1 MGMIINIDEALKQH
15 TRYNVLREPLNQMM
29 QDMQEAWEKKNPI
42 DLLFKRGTLSSF
54 QETYTSNIG
63 FARAFTETSDY
74 AVGPIFNTAEGFSAT
89 YRSRTFQ
96 GGFIITQQ
104 TLEDGKAGQ
113 VKDDA
118 SAFLKRWHADVV
130 EYAMTA
136 IEGGFAGT
144 KANGAAL
151 GVFEG
156 GDGKTTTIKLTS
168 ADTVDGVI
176 DNPNKNP
183 LFTKSHKT
191 VNRGDGTP
199 VVTQSN
205 MFRAVDSDGNPIV
218 IGGSD
223 PGQIAKLADF
233 INLVIT
239 DMENVRDDN
248 GKRAGVTGTK
258 TIVAGN
264 DARLRAAIE
273 NALSLDM
280 IQGVVNPAYKRAT
293 LETTPYLNDI
303 APTAGGVGFFIIDR
317 EYNNANHGLE
327 FTERIPL
334 TMDVIETK
342 RPKGITHDARQRFD
356 VNNATWRGI
365 AYCYIGTPSATSTHW
380 NHSDKFTAKT
390 VVNTLVKPVM
400 VVNADEI
407 GTGSST

>member
-15 TRYNVLREPLNQMM
+15 SRYNVLREPLNQMM
-29 QDMQEAWEKKNPI
+29 QDMQEAWERKNPI
-42 DLLFKRGTLSSF
+42 DLLFKRGTLDSF
-54 QETYTSNIG
+54 QETYSSNIG

-118 SAFLKRWHADVV
+118 SAFMKRWHGDIV

-136 IEGGFAGT
+136 LEGGFAGT
-144 KANGAAL
+144 KADGTAM

-156 GDGKTTTIKLTS
+156 GDGKKTTIKLES
-168 ADTVDGVI
+168 ADTTDGKI
-176 DNPNKNP
+176 ETATKNP
-183 LFTKSHKT
+183 LFHKEHKT
-191 VNRGDGTP
+191 VKREDGTGGIS
-199 VVTQSN
+199 QSN
-205 MFRAVDSDGNPIV
+205 MFRPNEAIV
-218 IGGSD
+218 LGGSD

-233 INLVIT
+233 INQVIAK
-239 DMENVRDDN
+239 MENVRDDN
-248 GKRAGVTGTK
+248 GKRAGVLGSK

-273 NALSLDM
+273 NALGLNEV
-280 IQGVVNPAYKRAT
+280 QGMMNPAYKRAT
-293 LETTPYLNDI
+293 LETTPYLEDI
-303 APTAGGVGFFIIDR
+303 APTAGGVGFFIIDK

-356 VNNATWRGI
+356 VNVATWRGVT
-365 AYCYIGTPSATSTHW
+365 YCYLGTASSTSTHW
-380 NHSDKFTAKT
+380 NYSGNFETIN
-390 VVNTLVKPVM
+390 VVATIVKPVT
-400 VVNADEI
+400 VTGTVNTKE
-407 GTGSST
+407 TT

>member
-15 TRYNVLREPLNQMM
+15 SRYNVLREPLNAMM
-29 QDMQEAWEKKNPI
+29 TEMQEAWEKKNPI

-118 SAFLKRWHADVV
+118 SAFLKRWHADIV

-136 IEGGFAGT
+136 IEGGFAGI
-144 KANGAAL
+144 KANGAAM

-168 ADTVDGVI
+168 ADTVDGKI

-183 LFTKSHKT
+183 LFTKNHKT
-191 VNRGDGTP
+191 VDRGDGP
-199 VVTQSN
+199 AVMTQSN
-205 MFRAVDSDGNPIV
+205 MFIAKDGNTFGIE

-239 DMENVRDDN
+239 EMENVRDDN
-248 GKRAGVTGTK
+248 GKRAGVTGSK

-273 NALSLDM
+273 NALNLDM
-280 IQGVVNPAYKRAT
+280 VQGVMNPAYKRAT

-303 APTAGGVGFFIIDR
+303 APTANGLGFFIIDK
-317 EYNNANHGLE
+317 EYNNSNHGLE

-365 AYCYIGTPSATSTHW
+365 AYCHIGAGSATSGHW
-380 NHSDKFTAKT
+380 NYTGNFTAKD
-390 VVNTLVKPVM
+390 VVGTLVKPVN
-400 VVNADEI
+400 VVNAAEI
-407 GTGSST
+407 GA

>member
-15 TRYNVLREPLNQMM
+15 SRYNVLREPLNQMM
-29 QDMQEAWEKKNPI
+29 QDMQEAWERDNPI
-42 DLLFKRGTLSSF
+42 DKIFKRGTLDSF

-118 SAFLKRWHADVV
+118 TAFMKRWHGDIV

-136 IEGGFAGT
+136 LEGGFAGT
-144 KANGAAL
+144 KADGSAL

-156 GDGKTTTIKLTS
+156 GDGKKTVIKLES
-168 ADTVDGVI
+168 ADTTDGKI
-176 DNPNKNP
+176 TTPTKNP
-183 LFTKSHKT
+183 LFHKAHKT
-191 VNRGDGTP
+191 VDREDGTP
-199 VVTQSN
+199 VVSQSN
-205 MFRAVDSDGNPIV
+205 MFWATDGAGNAAIE

-233 INLVIT
+233 INMIIT
-239 DMENVRDDN
+239 EMENYKDDN
-248 GKRAGVTGTK
+248 GKRAGVLGQK
-258 TIVAGN
+258 TIVASN

-273 NALSLDM
+273 NALSLDT
-280 IQGVVNPAYKRAT
+280 IQGVMNPAYKRAV
-293 LETTPYLNDI
+293 LDTTPYLNDI
-303 APTAGGVGFFIIDR
+303 APTANGAGFFIVDK
-317 EYNNANHGLE
+317 EYNNSNHGLE

-365 AYCYIGTPSATSTHW
+365 AYGY
-380 NHSDKFTAKT
+380 
-390 VVNTLVKPVM
+390 
-400 VVNADEI
+400 I
-407 GTGSST
+407 GTGSATTTHWNAKNKFTEIKVISTIVKPVNVQNAGDFA

>member
-15 TRYNVLREPLNQMM
+15 SKYNVLREPLNQMM

-42 DLLFKRGTLSSF
+42 DLLFKRGTLDSF
-54 QETYTSNIG
+54 QETYSSNIG

-74 AVGPIFNTAEGFSAT
+74 AVGPIFNTAEGFTAT

-118 SAFLKRWHADVV
+118 QAFMKRWHGDIV
-130 EYAMTA
+130 EYAMIA
-136 IEGGFAGT
+136 LEGGFSGT
-144 KANGAAL
+144 KTDGTAL

-156 GDGKTTTIKLTS
+156 GDGKNTIIKLTS
-168 ADTVDGVI
+168 ADTTDGLVDT
-176 DNPNKNP
+176 PTKNP
-183 LFTKSHKT
+183 LFSNVHTT
-191 VNRGDGTP
+191 VDRGDGTGH
-199 VVTQSN
+199 VTQAN
-205 MFRAVDSDGNPIV
+205 AFYATDSDGNPIG
-218 IGGSD
+218 IGSSD
-223 PGQIAKLADF
+223 PGQIAKLADY

-239 DMENVRDDN
+239 EMENYKDDN
-248 GKRAGVTGTK
+248 GKRAGVTGQK

-264 DARLRAAIE
+264 DARLAAAL
-273 NALSLDM
+273 NAALSMETLG
-280 IQGVVNPAYKRAT
+280 GVPNSAYKRAVV
-293 LETTPYLNDI
+293 ETTPYLNDI
-303 APTAGGVGFFIIDR
+303 VPTENGAGFFIVDK

-356 VNNATWRGI
+356 VNSASWRGV
-365 AYCYIGTPSATSTHW
+365 AYCFLGKPSSTNTHW
-380 NHSDKFTAKT
+380 NYSGKLKKLT
-390 VVNTLVKPVM
+390 VIDTLVKPVN
-400 VVNADEI
+400 VVNAADI
-407 GTGSST
+407 GV

>member
-1 MGMIINIDEALKQH
+1 MGIIINIDEALKQH
-15 TRYNVLREPLNQMM
+15 TRYNVLREPLNAMM

-42 DLLFKRGTLSSF
+42 DLLFKRGTLSTF

-89 YRSRTFQ
+89 YRTRTFQ

-104 TLEDGKAGQ
+104 TLEDGQAGK

-118 SAFLKRWHADVV
+118 AAFMKRWHGDIV

-144 KANGAAL
+144 KSGAAL
-151 GVFEG
+151 GEFDG
-156 GDGKTTTIKLTS
+156 GDGKKTTIKLTS
-168 ADTVDGVI
+168 ADTVDGKI
-176 DNPNKNP
+176 DNPVKNP
-183 LFTKSHKT
+183 LFFKEHTT
-191 VNRGDGTP
+191 VDRGDGTP
-199 VVTQSN
+199 VIKQSN
-205 MFRAVDSDGNPIV
+205 MFAIDGGLEL
-218 IGGSD
+218 GGSD

-233 INLVIT
+233 INQVIT
-239 DMENVRDDN
+239 EMENYRDDN
-248 GKRAGVTGTK
+248 GKRAGVTGQK

-273 NALSLDM
+273 NALSLDTL
-280 IQGVVNPAYKRAT
+280 QGVINPAYKRAV

-303 APTAGGVGFFIIDR
+303 APTAGGTGFFVIDR
-317 EYNNANHGLE
+317 EHNNSNHGLE
-327 FTERIPL
+327 LTERIPL

-365 AYCYIGTPSATSTHW
+365 AYGMVAAPSATSADW
-380 NHSDKFTAKT
+380 NHKDRFTNLT
-390 VVNTLVKPVM
+390 VVDTLVKPVN
-400 VVNADEI
+400 VVNASEI
-407 GTGSST
+407 GA

>member
-15 TRYNVLREPLNQMM
+15 SRYNVLREPLNQMM
-29 QDMQEAWEKKNPI
+29 QDMQEAWERKNPI
-42 DLLFKRGTLSSF
+42 DLLFKRGTLDSF
-54 QETYTSNIG
+54 QETYSSNIG

-118 SAFLKRWHADVV
+118 TAFMKRWHGDIV

-136 IEGGFAGT
+136 LEGGFAGT
-144 KANGAAL
+144 DENGKAL
-151 GVFEG
+151 GQFEG
-156 GDGKTTTIKLTS
+156 GDGKITTIKLES
-168 ADTVDGVI
+168 ADTVDGDI
-176 DNPNKNP
+176 TNPNKNP
-183 LFTKSHKT
+183 LFFKEHTT
-191 VNRGDGTP
+191 VDRKDGTP
-199 VVTQSN
+199 VIKQSN
-205 MFRAVDSDGNPIV
+205 MFNAVDADGKPIV

-233 INLVIT
+233 IAQVIAK
-239 DMENVRDDN
+239 MENVRDDN
-248 GKRAGVTGTK
+248 GKRAGVLGSK

-273 NALSLDM
+273 NALGLSEV
-280 IQGVVNPAYKRAT
+280 QGIMNPAYKRAT
-293 LETTPYLNDI
+293 LETTPYLEDI
-303 APTAGGVGFFIIDR
+303 VPTAGGVGFFIIDR
-317 EYNNANHGLE
+317 EYNNSNHGLE

-365 AYCYIGTPSATSTHW
+365 AYCYIGTTSGTATHW
-380 NHSDKFTAKT
+380 NATAKFEPIT
-390 VVNTLVKPVM
+390 VVSTIVKPVQT
-400 VVNADEI
+400 VNAQA
-407 GTGSST
+407 

>member
-15 TRYNVLREPLNQMM
+15 SRYNVLREPLNQMM
-29 QDMQEAWEKKNPI
+29 QDMQEAWERKNPI
-42 DLLFKRGTLSSF
+42 DLLFKRGTLDSF
-54 QETYTSNIG
+54 QETYSSNIG

-118 SAFLKRWHADVV
+118 TAFMKRWHGDIV

-136 IEGGFAGT
+136 LEGGFRGT
-144 KANGAAL
+144 KADGSAL

-156 GDGKTTTIKLTS
+156 GDGKKTTIKLES
-168 ADTVDGVI
+168 ADTVDGDI
-176 DNPNKNP
+176 TNPVKNP
-183 LFTKSHKT
+183 LFYKEHTT
-191 VNRGDGTP
+191 VDRKDGTP
-199 VVTQSN
+199 VIKQSN
-205 MFRAVDSDGNPIV
+205 MFRSDEPIQ

-233 INLVIT
+233 IAQVIAK
-239 DMENVRDDN
+239 MENVRDDN
-248 GKRAGVTGTK
+248 GKRAGVLGAK

-273 NALSLDM
+273 NALGLSEV
-280 IQGVVNPAYKRAT
+280 QGIMNPAYKKAT
-293 LETTPYLNDI
+293 LETTPYLEDI
-303 APTAGGVGFFIIDR
+303 APTAGGVGFFIIDK
-317 EYNNANHGLE
+317 EYNNSNHGLE

-365 AYCYIGTPSATSTHW
+365 AYCYIGTPSATATHW
-380 NHSDKFTAKT
+380 NHTDKFESID
-390 VVNTLVKPVM
+390 VVATIVKPVQ
-400 VVNADEI
+400 VIE
-407 GTGSST
+407 

>member
-15 TRYNVLREPLNQMM
+15 SRYNVLREPLNQMM
-29 QDMQEAWEKKNPI
+29 QDMQEAWERQNPI
-42 DLLFKRGTLSSF
+42 DLLFKRGTLDSF
-54 QETYTSNIG
+54 QATYSSNIG

-104 TLEDGKAGQ
+104 TLEDGNAGQ

-118 SAFLKRWHADVV
+118 SAFMKRWHGDIV

-136 IEGGFAGT
+136 LGGGFEDT
-144 KANGAAL
+144 TANSTL

-156 GDGKTTTIKLTS
+156 GDGKKTKIKLHS
-168 ADTVDGVI
+168 ADTTDGYI
-176 DNPNKNP
+176 DTPTKNY
-183 LFTKSHKT
+183 LFSKNHKT
-191 VNRGDGTP
+191 VKREDGTGGIS
-199 VVTQSN
+199 QSN
-205 MFRAVDSDGNPIV
+205 MFRTSEPIV
-218 IGGSD
+218 LGGDD

-233 INLVIT
+233 INQVIT
-239 DMENVRDDN
+239 KMENVRDDN
-248 GKRAGVTGTK
+248 GKRAGVLGQK

-264 DARLRAAIE
+264 NARLRASLE
-273 NALSLDM
+273 NALGMNEL
-280 IQGVVNPAYKRAT
+280 QGIINPAYKRAT
-293 LETTPYLNDI
+293 LETTPYLEDI
-303 APTAGGVGFFIIDR
+303 APTANGVGFFIVDK

-356 VNNATWRGI
+356 VNVATWRGI
-365 AYCYIGTPSATSTHW
+365 TYCYIGTTSPTATDW
-380 NHSDKFTAKT
+380 NYGDKFEAIN
-390 VVNTLVKPVM
+390 VVATIVKPVM
-400 VVNADEI
+400 VTNADKI
-407 GTGSST
+407 GG

>member
-15 TRYNVLREPLNQMM
+15 SRYNVLREPLNQMM
-29 QDMQEAWEKKNPI
+29 QDMQEAWERKNPI
-42 DLLFKRGTLSSF
+42 DLLFKRGTLDSF
-54 QETYTSNIG
+54 QETYSSNIG

-118 SAFLKRWHADVV
+118 TAFMKRWHGDIV

-136 IEGGFAGT
+136 LEGGFAGT
-144 KANGAAL
+144 DANGKAL
-151 GVFEG
+151 GQFEG
-156 GDGKTTTIKLTS
+156 GDGKITTIKLES
-168 ADTVDGVI
+168 ADTVDGDI
-176 DNPNKNP
+176 TNPNKNP
-183 LFTKSHKT
+183 LFFKEHTT
-191 VNRGDGTP
+191 VDRKDGTP
-199 VVTQSN
+199 VIKQSN
-205 MFRAVDSDGNPIV
+205 MFNAVDADGKPIV

-233 INLVIT
+233 IAQVIAK
-239 DMENVRDDN
+239 MENVRDDN
-248 GKRAGVTGTK
+248 GKRAGVLGSK

-264 DARLRAAIE
+264 NARLRAAIE
-273 NALSLDM
+273 NALGLSEV
-280 IQGVVNPAYKRAT
+280 QGIMNPAYKRAT
-293 LETTPYLNDI
+293 LETTPYLEDI
-303 APTAGGVGFFIIDR
+303 VPTAGGVGFFIIDR
-317 EYNNANHGLE
+317 EYNNSNHGLE

-365 AYCYIGTPSATSTHW
+365 AYCYIGATSDTATHW
-380 NHSDKFTAKT
+380 NATAKFEPIT
-390 VVNTLVKPVM
+390 VVSTIVKPVQT
-400 VVNADEI
+400 VNAQA
-407 GTGSST
+407 

>member
-15 TRYNVLREPLNQMM
+15 SRYNVLREPLNQMM
-29 QDMQEAWEKKNPI
+29 QDMQEAWERKNPI
-42 DLLFKRGTLSSF
+42 DLLFKRGTLDSF
-54 QETYTSNIG
+54 QETYSSNIG

-118 SAFLKRWHADVV
+118 SAFMKRWHGDIV

-136 IEGGFAGT
+136 LEGGFSGT
-144 KANGAAL
+144 KADGTAL

-156 GDGKTTTIKLTS
+156 GDGKKTTIKLES
-168 ADTVDGVI
+168 ADTTDGKI
-176 DNPNKNP
+176 ETATKNP
-183 LFTKSHKT
+183 LFYKEHTT
-191 VNRGDGTP
+191 VDRGDGTP
-199 VVTQSN
+199 VIKQSN
-205 MFRAVDSDGNPIV
+205 MFNAVDADGKPIQ

-223 PGQIAKLADF
+223 PGQVAKLADF
-233 INLVIT
+233 IAQVIAK
-239 DMENVRDDN
+239 MENVRDDN
-248 GKRAGVTGTK
+248 GKRAGVLGAK

-273 NALSLDM
+273 NALGLSEV
-280 IQGVVNPAYKRAT
+280 QGIMNPAFKIAT
-293 LETTPYLNDI
+293 LETTPYLEDI

-317 EYNNANHGLE
+317 EYNNSNHGLE

-365 AYCYIGTPSATSTHW
+365 AYCYIGATSATATHW
-380 NHSDKFTAKT
+380 NATAKFEPIT
-390 VVNTLVKPVM
+390 VVSTIVKPVN
-400 VVNADEI
+400 VVNAADI
-407 GTGSST
+407 GA

>member
-15 TRYNVLREPLNQMM
+15 SRYNVLREPLNNMM
-29 QDMQEAWEKKNPI
+29 QEMQEAWEKQNPI

-118 SAFLKRWHADVV
+118 TAFLKRWHADIV
-130 EYAMTA
+130 EYAMTG

-144 KANGAAL
+144 KADGSAM
-151 GVFEG
+151 GVFVG
-156 GDGKTTTIKLTS
+156 GDGKNTVIKLNS
-168 ADTVDGVI
+168 ADTTDGKI
-176 DNPNKNP
+176 DTATKNP
-183 LFTKSHKT
+183 LFSKNHKT
-191 VNRGDGTP
+191 VDREDGTP

-205 MFRAVDSDGNPIV
+205 MYRAVDGDGNPIA
-218 IGGSD
+218 IGGAD
-223 PGQIAKLADF
+223 AGQIAKLADF

-239 DMENVRDDN
+239 NMENVRDDN
-248 GKRAGVTGTK
+248 GKRAGVTGSK

-280 IQGVVNPAYKRAT
+280 VQGVMNPAYKRAT

-303 APTAGGVGFFIIDR
+303 APTANGVGFFIIDR
-317 EYNNANHGLE
+317 EYNNSNHGLE

-356 VNNATWRGI
+356 INNATWRGI
-365 AYCYIGTPSATSTHW
+365 AYCYIGTPSTTSTHW
-380 NHSDKFTAKT
+380 NHTDKFTALT
-390 VVNTLVKPVM
+390 VVSTIAKPVT
-400 VVNADEI
+400 VTNADDF
-407 GTGSST
+407 TFTTT

>member
-15 TRYNVLREPLNQMM
+15 SRYNVLREPLNAMM
-29 QDMQEAWEKKNPI
+29 TEMQEAWEKKNPI

-118 SAFLKRWHADVV
+118 SAFLKRWHADIV

-144 KANGAAL
+144 KTDGSAM

-168 ADTVDGVI
+168 ADTTDGKI
-176 DNPNKNP
+176 DTPTKNP
-183 LFTKSHKT
+183 LFTKNHKT
-191 VNRGDGTP
+191 VDRGDGTA

-205 MFRAVDSDGNPIV
+205 MFRAVDGDGNPIV

-248 GKRAGVTGTK
+248 GKRAGVTGSK

-280 IQGVVNPAYKRAT
+280 VQGVMNPAYKRAT

-303 APTAGGVGFFIIDR
+303 APTANGVGFFIIDK
-317 EYNNANHGLE
+317 EYNNSNHGLE

-365 AYCYIGTPSATSTHW
+365 AYCYIGTPSATEGHW
-380 NHSDKFTAKT
+380 NHSGKFTAKT
-390 VVNTLVKPVM
+390 VVSTLAKPVN
-400 VVNADEI
+400 VVNAAEI
-407 GTGSST
+407 GA

>member
-15 TRYNVLREPLNQMM
+15 SRYNVLREPLNQMM
-29 QDMQEAWEKKNPI
+29 QDMQEAWERKNPI
-42 DLLFKRGTLSSF
+42 DLLFKRGTLDSF
-54 QETYTSNIG
+54 QETYSSNIG

-118 SAFLKRWHADVV
+118 TAFMKRWHGDIV

-136 IEGGFAGT
+136 LEGGFRGT
-144 KANGAAL
+144 KLNDDGEEVAL
-151 GVFEG
+151 GQFVG
-156 GDGKTTTIKLTS
+156 GDGKITTIKLES
-168 ADTVDGVI
+168 ADTVDGDVT
-176 DNPNKNP
+176 NPNKNP
-183 LFTKSHKT
+183 LFFRKHTT
-191 VNRGDGTP
+191 VKRDG
-199 VVTQSN
+199 VKLYEQSN
-205 MFRAVDSDGNPIV
+205 MFNAVDADGNPIA

-233 INLVIT
+233 IAQVIAK
-239 DMENVRDDN
+239 MENVRDDN
-248 GKRAGVTGTK
+248 GKRAGVLGAK

-264 DARLRAAIE
+264 DARLRVAIE
-273 NALSLDM
+273 NALGLSEM
-280 IQGVVNPAYKRAT
+280 QGIMNPAYKKAT
-293 LETTPYLNDI
+293 LETTPYLEDI
-303 APTAGGVGFFIIDR
+303 APTKGGVGFFIIDR

-365 AYCYIGTPSATSTHW
+365 AYCYIGATSATATHW
-380 NHSDKFTAKT
+380 NATAKFEPIT
-390 VVNTLVKPVM
+390 VVSTIVKPVQ
-400 VVNADEI
+400 VIE
-407 GTGSST
+407 

>member
-15 TRYNVLREPLNQMM
+15 SRYNVLREPLNQMM
-29 QDMQEAWEKKNPI
+29 QDMQEAWERKNPI
-42 DLLFKRGTLSSF
+42 DLLFKRGTLDSF
-54 QETYTSNIG
+54 QETYSSNIG

-118 SAFLKRWHADVV
+118 TAFMKRWHGDIV

-136 IEGGFAGT
+136 LEGGFEGT
-144 KANGAAL
+144 KSNGNTM

-156 GDGKTTTIKLTS
+156 GDGKKTTIKLES
-168 ADTVDGVI
+168 ADTTDGFI
-176 DNPNKNP
+176 DTPTKNR
-183 LFTKSHKT
+183 LFTKSHTT
-191 VNRGDGTP
+191 VDRGDGTGH
-199 VVTQSN
+199 VTQSN
-205 MFRAVDSDGNPIV
+205 IFRAVDEDGNPIA

-233 INLVIT
+233 INQVIT
-239 DMENVRDDN
+239 YMENLKDDN
-248 GKRAGVTGTK
+248 GKRAGVLGTK
-258 TIVAGN
+258 SIVAGN
-264 DARLRAAIE
+264 NARLRSAIE
-273 NALSLDM
+273 NAISLTDV
-280 IQGVVNPAYKRAT
+280 QGIMNPAYKRAT
-293 LETTPYLNDI
+293 LDTTPYLEDI
-303 APTAGGVGFFIIDR
+303 EPTANGVGFFIIDK

-365 AYCYIGTPSATSTHW
+365 AYCYIGTPSTTATHW
-380 NHSDKFTAKT
+380 NHTDKFTPIT
-390 VVNTLVKPVM
+390 VVSTIIKPVT
-400 VVNADEI
+400 VANAADI
-407 GTGSST
+407 GA